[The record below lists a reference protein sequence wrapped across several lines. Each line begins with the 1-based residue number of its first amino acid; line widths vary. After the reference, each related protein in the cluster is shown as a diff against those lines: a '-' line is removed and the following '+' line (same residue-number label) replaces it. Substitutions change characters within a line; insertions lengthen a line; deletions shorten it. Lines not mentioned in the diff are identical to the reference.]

1 MSIRTKLILILVSIA
16 VVPMLFVGTLGYYSG
31 RQALE
36 TARIAALSGI
46 CDLKVKKIEDFFQER
61 KKELSALQAYPE
73 FKKVVG
79 LLAESPSED
88 PEGVHPAPLNDLK
101 LLLNNLQT
109 AYHFTSAKIATADGR
124 LIYALGDTK
133 PFDEKAPLGDAP
145 GTGAA
150 APGPA
155 EFRISE
161 IYLTGQTCNPVA
173 VQVAAPIRGLNR
185 RPAGWLS
192 FEYDFTPIYAS
203 LQDATSLGRTG
214 EVLIAKKNHHDVVLL
229 QNFLGDDPG
238 ATMNR
243 EIRYR
248 EGHGAAIQAA
258 LSGRS
263 GHGATMDYRGRKVIA
278 AWRHVPLLD
287 WGMVVKV
294 DAVEAY
300 APATKLRNFF
310 LLLMIAVVLLCIC
323 VAAIVAGSFLR
334 PIHLLQKSVGE
345 IGKGNLDHKVGTV
358 SSDEIGQLGRAFD
371 RMTGKLK
378 SVTASREQLNHE
390 IGHRRQVEEDLK
402 ETIRRLDDRVREL
415 NCFFE
420 ISRLFERR
428 GQSPGAVLQG
438 IVDLI
443 PAAMQN
449 PTTACAK
456 LTLNGKVFESARC
469 KPSPWQ
475 LVFEIGVNEDIVGHL
490 TVGYLERKSD
500 QDEDP
505 FIPEERSLL
514 EAIAERVGKIIE
526 RQEALIALEESEKRF
541 RDLVENSLTGIS
553 IVQHNR
559 VIYQNREQ
567 ERILG
572 PLPRPYILTDLQ
584 KIHPDDVAKVST
596 FIQNLG
602 NSAGR
607 SIETDFRYF
616 PGRDGSAEAKD
627 MIWVNCRGISINYR
641 GEPAILVNIVD
652 MTRAKELEKLLSIQ
666 DKMASLGRV
675 AAGIAHE
682 IRNPLSGINI
692 YLDTLKKLHH
702 REGSEEKVEN
712 ILRQLNGASRKIE
725 SVIRR
730 VMDFAKPSEPRLAK
744 IDINEPV
751 GEAISLTAVTMRKSG
766 ILLIKSLSDNLPA
779 VYADRHLI
787 EEMVLNLINNA
798 AEAMRNSDADKIVE
812 VATAFHSGGVD
823 IVVSDSGPG
832 IPSSIKDKIFD
843 PYLTTKSEGTGIGLS
858 LCHRIITDHG
868 GTLTA
873 ADSELGGAE
882 FRATIPIKR
891 HR

>member
-1 MSIRTKLILILVSIA
+1 MSITTKLILILVSIA

-31 RQALE
+31 REALE
-36 TARIAALSGI
+36 TAKIAALSGI
-46 CDLKVKKIEDFFQER
+46 CDLKVKKVEDFFMER
-61 KKELSALQAYPE
+61 KKELSALQTYSE
-73 FKKVVG
+73 FKKAVG
-79 LLAESPSED
+79 LLTGSPDD
-88 PEGVHPAPLNDLK
+88 PDRAHHALLDDLK
-101 LLLNNLQT
+101 ILLNNLQT
-109 AYHFTSAKIATADGR
+109 AHHFTNAKITTADGR
-124 LIYALGDTK
+124 LIYALSDTK
-133 PFDEKAPLGDAP
+133 PFDENTPIGGAPE
-145 GTGAA
+145 TGAA
-150 APGPA
+150 ASGPTA
-155 EFRISE
+155 FRISE

-173 VQVAAPIRGLNR
+173 VQVAASIQGLHH
-185 RPAGWLS
+185 RPPGWLS
-192 FEYDFTPIYAS
+192 IEYDFTPLYAS
-203 LQDATSLGRTG
+203 LQDATSLGRSG
-214 EVLIAKKNHHDVVLL
+214 EVLIAKKNDRDTVLL
-229 QNFLGDDPG
+229 QNAALNGDP
-238 ATMNR
+238 ALTIER

-248 EGHGAAIQAA
+248 EGHGSAIQAA
-258 LSGRS
+258 LSGRN
-263 GHGATMDYRGRKVIA
+263 GQGVTVDHHGKKVIA

-345 IGKGNLDHKVGTV
+345 IGKGNLDHRVGTV
-358 SSDEIGQLGRAFD
+358 SSDEIGQLGHAFD

-390 IGHRRQVEEDLK
+390 ISHRRQVEKDLK
-402 ETIRRLDDRVREL
+402 ETIRRLDERVKEL

-428 GQSPGAVLQG
+428 VQSPEAVLQG
-438 IVDLI
+438 IVNLI
-443 PAAMQN
+443 PGAMQN
-449 PTTACAK
+449 PEMACAK
-456 LTLNGKVFESARC
+456 LTLNRKVFESARC
-469 KPSPWQ
+469 RPSPWQ
-475 LVFEIGVNEDIVGHL
+475 LVFEIAANQDIVGHL
-490 TVGYLERKSD
+490 TVGYLEHQSD

-505 FIPEERSLL
+505 FIPEEHNLL
-514 EAIAERVGKIIE
+514 EAIAERAGKIIE
-526 RQEALIALEESEKRF
+526 RQEALKALEESEKRF

-584 KIHPDDVAKVST
+584 KIHPDDVAKVNA
-596 FIQNLG
+596 FLQKLG
-602 NSAGR
+602 NSTRR
-607 SIETDFRYF
+607 STETDFRYF
-616 PGRDGSAEAKD
+616 PGRDGASDAKD
-627 MIWVNCRGISINYR
+627 MIWVNCRSISINYR
-641 GEPAILVNIVD
+641 GEPATLVNIVD
-652 MTRAKELEKLLSIQ
+652 LTRAKELEKLLSIQ

-702 REGSEEKVEN
+702 KKGSEEKVEN

-751 GEAISLTAVTMRKSG
+751 GEAISLTAVTLRKSG
-766 ILLIKSLSDNLPA
+766 ILLIKSLSDNLPP

-812 VATAFHSGGVD
+812 ITTALQDVRVA

-832 IPSSIKDKIFD
+832 IPSRIRDKIFD

-858 LCHRIITDHG
+858 LCHRIVTDHG
-868 GTLTA
+868 GTLTVG
-873 ADSELGGAE
+873 DSHLGGAE
-882 FRATIPIKR
+882 FRAAIPVEK